1 MSRKKFPRKPFMY
14 GKYVIEY
21 RDEKGGMLRF
31 LKEHLDTIEE
41 AQAAREKLLAT
52 GCYEPTIKII
62 G

>member
-1 MSRKKFPRKPFMY
+1 MY

-21 RDEKGGMLRF
+21 RDEKGGILRF

-41 AQAAREKLLAT
+41 AQSAREKLLLK
-52 GCYEPTIKII
+52 GCYEPTIKTI